1 MEIDT
6 SKDPPKSTMFDG
18 DKYKDFNLETF
29 KVELETAVLIIGT
42 FLAILVVV
50 AQCCR

>member
-1 MEIDT
+1 MEEDIP
-6 SKDPPKSTMFDG
+6 KDPPSSTMFDS

-42 FLAILVVV
+42 FLAVLVIV